1 MCCCRGKRFVIV
13 ADLID
18 TTVCV
23 DAIGTD
29 LILMVIE
36 RVLLL
41 ELLQLA
47 QKLGARQACLEPLRQ
62 STISILHHPW
72 QIARWLGRTRQHTL
86 EVTGSLQLQPTEP
99 TRRLLHSSVGCS
111 ASESSTSNV
120 PRARHRCTPTGLE
133 SPTVIGR
140 HLAPRGTV
148 NGALLLAIYSRQ
160 ASSRHE

>member
-86 EVTGSLQLQPTEP
+86 EVTGSLQLQPSQRAGYSTA
-99 TRRLLHSSVGCS
+99 RLVAQLRSAPRERTSSS
-111 ASESSTSNV
+111 ASMHT
-120 PRARHRCTPTGLE
+120 HR
-133 SPTVIGR
+133 S
-140 HLAPRGTV
+140 
-148 NGALLLAIYSRQ
+148 
-160 ASSRHE
+160 